1 MKRTVLA
8 ALSVGALGLSVQ
20 AHAQS
25 SVTLYGL
32 IDEGFNFTN
41 NAAGHRGYQMVSG
54 DTVGS
59 RWGLKGSEDLGGG
72 LKAIFQ
78 LENGFNTNNG
88 ALGQGGLMFGRQ
100 AYVGLSSSQYGT
112 LTMGRQYD
120 PTVDMWSG
128 FTAAGN
134 WEGDLGSH
142 PYDNDN
148 ADWDYRI
155 QNSVKYVSPTVAGFT
170 GEALYGFSN
179 QAGGFAQNR
188 VYSAAVQYQMGPL
201 SAAVAYL
208 KANNG
213 GLTAGGAAPSA
224 TVVFTGKSQQ
234 NIDAGVSYKFTDKA
248 ILSFAYSH
256 VDVYDPTSNAYF
268 TNQPAAGSQKSW
280 KFDNFEINGQYFFKP
295 DFWLGAAYPY
305 TRAHVATVTGSSE
318 PNWNQISLMLDY
330 DLSTRTLV
338 YVQGAY
344 QHADGKTGGDF
355 DVANIVGSPGQSSRG
370 NQMVYRVAMTH
381 RF

>member
-1 MKRTVLA
+1 MKRMVVA
-8 ALSVGALGLSVQ
+8 ALSVSALGLSMQ
-20 AHAQS
+20 AQAQN

-32 IDEGFNFTN
+32 IDEGFDFTT
-41 NAAGHRGYQMVSG
+41 NASGHHGYQMVSG

-59 RWGLKGSEDLGGG
+59 RWGLKGTEDLGGG

-88 ALGQGGLMFGRQ
+88 ALGQGSLLFGRQ
-100 AYVGLSSSQYGT
+100 AYVGLSSDHYGT

-120 PTVDMWSG
+120 PTIDMWSG

-155 QNSVKYVSPTVAGFT
+155 QNSVKYVSPTFAGFS
-170 GEALYGFSN
+170 GEAMYGFSN

-188 VYSAAVQYQMGPL
+188 VYGAAAQYQMGPL
-201 SAAVAYL
+201 AAAVAYM
-208 KANNG
+208 KTNNG
-213 GLTAGGAAPSA
+213 GLTAGGAAPAA
-224 TVVFTGKSQQ
+224 TVVFAGKSQQ
-234 NIDAGVSYKFTDKA
+234 NIDAGVSYKFGDKA
-248 ILSFAYSH
+248 TVAFAYSH
-256 VDVYDPTSNAYF
+256 IDVYDPTSNAYF
-268 TNQPAAGSQKSW
+268 TNQPTAGSQKSW
-280 KFDNFEINGQYFFKP
+280 KFDNFEVNGQYFFQH
-295 DFWLGAAYPY
+295 DFWLGAAYAY
-305 TRAHVATVTGSSE
+305 TRAHVATVTGNSE
-318 PNWNQISLMLDY
+318 PNWNQVSLMLDY
-330 DLSTRTLV
+330 DLSARTSV

-344 QHADGKTGGDF
+344 QHADGKTGQDF
-355 DVANIVGSPGQSSRG
+355 DVANIVGSPSQSSSS